1 MYSPFWLQA
10 LDRMTEPFP
19 NTFFIACFFSNT
31 EKMPLPEYLRKGL
44 EILEKPVRTETEL
57 EDFDEW

>member
-1 MYSPFWLQA
+1 MDYWGYLSERGVFNAKESLV
-10 LDRMTEPFP
+10 DYMV
-19 NTFFIACFFSNT
+19 